1 MKLPNKHDL
10 WSISFNH
17 SSDILLRFY
26 ENLQEMANESYFFL
40 VNDSA
45 LSSNHQLHLRN
56 SLFNYISRKETYFII
71 NKVVIMTTEKQIRK
85 EIAKLSALVKLF
97 ALSSGKVDNYDYIT
111 GEEILPP
118 D

>member
-10 WSISFNH
+10 WSISFYH

-40 VNDSA
+40 VNDTA
-45 LSSNHQLHLRN
+45 FSSNHQLHLRN

-71 NKVVIMTTEKQIRK
+71 NKVVIITTEEQIRK

-97 ALSSGKVDNYDYIT
+97 ALSSGKVDKYEYIT

>member
-1 MKLPNKHDL
+1 
-10 WSISFNH
+10 
-17 SSDILLRFY
+17 
-26 ENLQEMANESYFFL
+26 
-40 VNDSA
+40 
-45 LSSNHQLHLRN
+45 
-56 SLFNYISRKETYFII
+56 
-71 NKVVIMTTEKQIRK
+71 MTTEKQIRK